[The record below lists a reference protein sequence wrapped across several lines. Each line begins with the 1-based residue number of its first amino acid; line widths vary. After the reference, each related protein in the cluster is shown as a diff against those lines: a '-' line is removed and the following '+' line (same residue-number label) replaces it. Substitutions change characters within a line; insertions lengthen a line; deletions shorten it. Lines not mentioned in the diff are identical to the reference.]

1 MMIRAGLL
9 RPAALSERSSVSS
22 VAGQVFWSAMVA
34 RDTAITGVDPLSPA
48 AITEAGEALMKES
61 NVRAVVLSGN
71 GRGFCAGLDFES
83 FMGMAS
89 NSRQAEDAD
98 TLMGKVADSP
108 ANAPQ
113 YVAYVWRQVPVPVIA
128 ALHGVAFGGGLQIAL
143 AADIRLAAPDARL
156 SVREINWGL
165 IPDMSGTQTLRDL
178 VGLDVAKELTY
189 TGREV
194 NGEAALQLGL
204 VTRVCDDPLGEA
216 FTLASE
222 IVNKSPHAIRA
233 AKQLLQETRHG
244 DVAAGLKMEETLQRG
259 LIGSPNQ
266 VEAVT
271 ANFEKRAPDFSDPE

>member
-1 MMIRAGLL
+1 MSELVTVNIDNHIADVRLN
-9 RPAALSERSSVSS
+9 RPEKYNALSP
-22 VAGQVFWSAMVA
+22 GMF
-34 RDTAITGVDPLSPA
+34 A
-48 AITEAGEALMKES
+48 AITEAGEAVMQDHGIR
-61 NVRAVVLSGN
+61 VVVLSGN

-89 NSRQAEDAD
+89 DPHTQDGVDN
-98 TLMGKVADSP
+98 LMRKVENSP

-113 YVAYVWRQVPVPVIA
+113 YVAYVWRQVPVPVIC

-143 AADIRLAAPDARL
+143 AADIRLATPDARL

-178 VGLDVAKELTY
+178 VRLDVAKELTY

-194 NGEAALQLGL
+194 DGNEAMQLGL
-204 VTRVCDDPLGEA
+204 VTRVCADPKAEA
-216 FTLASE
+216 LVLAAQ
-222 IVNKSPHAIRA
+222 IVDRSPHAIRA
-233 AKQLLQETRHG
+233 AKQLLQETRRG
-244 DVAAGLKMEETLQRG
+244 DVPSGLKLEESLQRE

-266 VEAVT
+266 IEAVK